1 MNGIV
6 VKAISGFYYV
16 YSDKTTYE
24 CKARGSFRNSGAS
37 PVVGDYVDFSVLSD
51 KNGVIESIHPRKNF
65 LDRPLI
71 ANIDRIFIVSAFKT
85 PSPDTY
91 MIDLMSAI
99 CIYKKIEPVIVF
111 NKSDMGSFEN
121 FERIYRNSGL
131 KTLTVSAKNNDNTE
145 SLNELTSGKVCAFI
159 GNSGVGKSSLIN
171 ALNADLMLKTGEVSE
186 KLGRGRH
193 TTRHTELFIRKNG
206 AFIVD
211 TPGFSSLD
219 ISDDPLGFRDNLPL
233 CFPEFK
239 NYFGLCRFSDC
250 THTTEPKCSI
260 AEAVKNGKIEA
271 SRYESYKKIFADLK
285 DFKSWNLK

>member
-91 MIDLMSAI
+91 LIDLMSAI

-111 NKSDMGSFEN
+111 NKSDMGSFEK
-121 FERIYRNSGL
+121 FEKIYRNSGL

-145 SLNELTSGKVCAFI
+145 SLSGFTAGKVCAFI

-193 TTRHTELFIRKNG
+193 TTRHTELFIRENG

-239 NYFGLCRFSDC
+239 EYLGLCRFSDC

-271 SRYESYKKIFADLK
+271 SRFESYKKIFADLK

>member
-51 KNGVIESIHPRKNF
+51 KNGVIQGIYPRKNF

-111 NKSDMGSFEN
+111 NKSDMGSFEI

-131 KTLTVSAKNNDNTE
+131 KTLTVSAKNKDNTE
-145 SLNELTSGKVCAFI
+145 SLNALTAGKVCAFI

-193 TTRHTELFIRKNG
+193 TTRHTELFIRENG

-219 ISDDPLGFRDNLPL
+219 ISDDPLGFRDNLPF

-239 NYFGLCRFSDC
+239 NYLGLCRFSDC
-250 THTTEPKCSI
+250 THTTEPKCKI
-260 AEAVKNGKIEA
+260 AEAVIKGEIEA
-271 SRYESYKKIFADLK
+271 SRYESYKKIFSDLK
-285 DFKSWNLK
+285 AVKSWNLK